1 MTSHALHATWVLM
14 PAEDVKRLAALA
26 AQDERTVSHLMR
38 KAAKEYLGKQE
49 PQRA

>member
-1 MTSHALHATWVLM
+1 LSSFWKYAS
-14 PAEDVKRLAALA
+14 VKRLAQLA
-26 AQDERTVSHLMR
+26 AQDERTVSHLIR